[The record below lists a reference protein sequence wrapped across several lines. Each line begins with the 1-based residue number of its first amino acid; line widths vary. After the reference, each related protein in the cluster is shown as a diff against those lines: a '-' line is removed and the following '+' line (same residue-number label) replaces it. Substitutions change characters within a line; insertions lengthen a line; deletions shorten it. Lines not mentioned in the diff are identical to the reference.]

1 MSGKMKTAQNK
12 KENPFLNILINIFL
26 PVAILNQAEKI
37 DHPDSAVYALLLAL
51 ALPIGYGL
59 WDYVK
64 NHRKNYVAL
73 LGVINVAF
81 TGGFAF
87 LRLSGLSFAL
97 KEAFFPLILGL
108 GVLASQYFNKPFFVT
123 AMKNSGAFRWALIE
137 QKAQENRSL
146 PQFHILLRNSNL
158 LFASS
163 FFISSLLNFVLALS
177 VFKPLA
183 GTLSEI
189 EKQQVLNQQI
199 AEMTWK
205 GWAIIALPLMVFMA
219 LIFWYF
225 IHGVKKITGLQFE
238 DFAGESET
246 KVSS

>member
-1 MSGKMKTAQNK
+1 MKQSEKK

-26 PVAILNQAEKI
+26 PVALLNQAEKW
-37 DHPDSAVYALLLAL
+37 DHPDSAVYALIAAL

-59 WDYVK
+59 WDYLQ

-87 LRLSGLSFAL
+87 LRLSGLSFAM

-108 GVLASQYFNKPFFVT
+108 GVLASQYLNKPFFVT
-123 AMKNSGAFRWALIE
+123 AMKNSGAFRWSLIE
-137 QKAQENRSL
+137 DKAKQNSAEL
-146 PQFHILLRNSNL
+146 DLKILLRNCNL

-177 VFKPLA
+177 IFTPLA
-183 GTLSEI
+183 AGLTALE
-189 EKQQVLNQQI
+189 QQQTLNQQI

-205 GWAIIALPLMVFMA
+205 GWAIIALPLMIFMA

-225 IHGVKKITGLQFE
+225 IHGVKKITQLQFE
-238 DFAGESET
+238 DFAGESDT